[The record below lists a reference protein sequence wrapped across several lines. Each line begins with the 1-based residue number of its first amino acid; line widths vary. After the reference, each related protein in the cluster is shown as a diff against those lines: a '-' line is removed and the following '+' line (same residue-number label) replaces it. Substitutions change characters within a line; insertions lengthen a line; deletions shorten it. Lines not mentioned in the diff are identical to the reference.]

1 MESTY
6 GPVRDQDKE
15 NNMAFIASSGGPMG
29 EINVTPLVDVM
40 LVLLIIF
47 MVTVPAVSYP
57 LQIDLPQGHPP
68 IDSNSPAPI
77 RIHIDAGSTLSWN
90 GSEISLGAL
99 QTRFAAEAA
108 RSLTPAG
115 VIDAGLQ
122 PTIEIQTDS
131 QADYDTLAK
140 VLSRAK
146 NANLVKVSF
155 IN

>member
-15 NNMAFIASSGGPMG
+15 NGMAFIASSGGRMVD
-29 EINVTPLVDVM
+29 INVTPLVDVM

-57 LQIDLPQGHPP
+57 LQMDLPQAGSRADRNPP
-68 IDSNSPAPI
+68 PPI

-90 GSEISLGAL
+90 GSVISLDAL
-99 QTRFAAEAA
+99 PARFAAEAA
-108 RSLTPAG
+108 PSLTPAG
-115 VIDAGLQ
+115 TFDSGRQ

-131 QADYDTLAK
+131 QAEYDTLAK

-146 NANLVKVSF
+146 NANLAKISFVK
-155 IN
+155 